1 MNKDTKSDYM
11 EIKTYKLVD
20 MNGAQFNAL
29 KARLDD
35 GIVQVITDDG
45 GSRPLGKYLLKE
57 DMMDF
62 ITEIVDPIL
71 NDDR

>member
-20 MNGAQFNAL
+20 MNGAHFNAL

-45 GSRPLGKYLLKE
+45 GFRPLGKYLLKE

-62 ITEIVDPIL
+62 ITEMVDPIL